1 MSASSTSNAQ
11 PDFQQLGCET
21 INRILSGGRLP
32 QLNRPAQ
39 PVVPED
45 VTVRCQR
52 VWPHITMISPRL
64 NGADFAAAV
73 VQAEP
78 EGQLLSFF
86 IQAVKTPGSD
96 EWHVS
101 SSSGGRRPEHLRDR
115 TGGSII
121 AGGSSVCVGG
131 IGAVPEGGSIR
142 VEMANGDVFADRCED
157 GCCIVFAPVTSPPT
171 SDDHVT
177 LRYLGPDG
185 AELTAETTFIGDG
198 KPPPGV
204 HPAPG

>member
-1 MSASSTSNAQ
+1 MVEQPATGGQ
-11 PDFQQLGCET
+11 PDFRQLGCET
-21 INRILSGGRLP
+21 INRFLSRDHIPRP
-32 QLNRPAQ
+32 QRPAQ

-52 VWPHITMISPRL
+52 VWPHVTMIGPRL

-86 IQAVKTPGSD
+86 IQAVRQPGSTD
-96 EWHVS
+96 WHVGS
-101 SSSGGRRPEHLRDR
+101 SLGGQHPEHLRDR
-115 TGGSII
+115 
-121 AGGSSVCVGG
+121 AGGTLLAGGFCVCLGG

-142 VEMANGDVFADRCED
+142 VEMANGDVFESRCED
-157 GCCIVFAPVTSPPT
+157 GCCIVFAPVTSAPSP
-171 SDDHVT
+171 DDHVT
-177 LRYLGPDG
+177 VRYLGPEG
-185 AELTAETTFIGDG
+185 NELAADTVFIGDG

-204 HPAPG
+204 RPAPG